1 MKDKKIHYGW
11 IIVIACNILLA
22 ATIGI
27 ISNSS
32 SLFIK
37 PISDDLG
44 VSRRAVSSTISLLA
58 VGGMITS
65 LFAGRIFNDHNIIA
79 IMKVS
84 VIILTISFFAN
95 SFFNSIYPFYITSA
109 INGVC
114 LILVTSMPITFI
126 LNNWFKTDV
135 GTALGLASMG
145 SGIGGALFNA
155 LAGIWI
161 EAYGWRVTYRILT
174 AVILVLAIP
183 CIYFVI
189 KRSPEE
195 KGCTPYEKRD
205 KDSNTKTEK
214 EYRDELHR
222 DMTSGVTFEQARRTK
237 FFRIFCGCAIGL
249 GMCMNGMYYSISP
262 RLQDLGYSISFSA
275 NFLAVGMFVMAAGQ
289 ILLGKIFDKQ
299 GVRSAF
305 TLANLCLLA
314 SQIGLLIAGKTPFG
328 FILVFAGLLFGV
340 VYGTVCIPLA
350 IPLIFGKRDYKAI
363 MGFLAAMVSFGGAL
377 GPIFAGAIYDSCGS
391 YNPAYVIFSVIMAVI
406 ILRTYAQL
414 PDKAHQIG

>member
-1 MKDKKIHYGW
+1 MKNKKLHYGW
-11 IIVIACNILLA
+11 VIVIACSLVMA
-22 ATIGI
+22 AAMGI
-27 ISNSS
+27 ISNCA

-44 VSRRAVSSTISLLA
+44 VSRRAVSSTISVLSIGA
-58 VGGMITS
+58 MITS
-65 LFAGRIFNDHNIIA
+65 LFVGRLFNDHNIVSIMRVA
-79 IMKVS
+79 IIVM
-84 VIILTISFFAN
+84 IICFFCN
-95 SFFNSIYPFYITSA
+95 SLFTNIQAFYITAA
-109 INGVC
+109 INGICQVM
-114 LILVTSMPITFI
+114 LTTMPITFI

-174 AVILVLAIP
+174 AIILALAIP
-183 CIYFVI
+183 CVYFVI
-189 KRSPEE
+189 KRSPED

-205 KDSNTKTEK
+205 KNKNTETEK
-214 EYRDELHR
+214 EDIDELHR

-406 ILRTYAQL
+406 IVRTYAQL

>member
-1 MKDKKIHYGW
+1 M
-11 IIVIACNILLA
+11 
-22 ATIGI
+22 
-27 ISNSS
+27 
-32 SLFIK
+32 
-37 PISDDLG
+37 
-44 VSRRAVSSTISLLA
+44 
-58 VGGMITS
+58 
-65 LFAGRIFNDHNIIA
+65 
-79 IMKVS
+79 
-84 VIILTISFFAN
+84 
-95 SFFNSIYPFYITSA
+95 
-109 INGVC
+109 
-114 LILVTSMPITFI
+114 
-126 LNNWFKTDV
+126 
-135 GTALGLASMG
+135 
-145 SGIGGALFNA
+145 FNA

-161 EAYGWRVTYRILT
+161 EAYGWRATYRILT
-174 AVILVLAIP
+174 AVILALAIP
-183 CIYFVI
+183 CVYFVI
-189 KRSPEE
+189 KRRPEE
-195 KGCTPYEKRD
+195 KGCTPYEKRG
-205 KDSNTKTEK
+205 KDNNTKTEK

-275 NFLAVGMFVMAAGQ
+275 NFLAIGMFVMAAGQ

-391 YNPAYVIFSVIMAVI
+391 YNPAYVIFSVIMAII

>member
-1 MKDKKIHYGW
+1 MKNKKLHYGW
-11 IIVIACNILLA
+11 IIVIACGLVMA
-22 ATIGI
+22 AAMGI
-27 ISNSS
+27 ISNCA

-44 VSRRAVSSTISLLA
+44 VSRRAVSSTISILSIGA
-58 VGGMITS
+58 MITS
-65 LFAGRIFNDHNIIA
+65 LFAGRLFNDHNIVSIMRVA
-79 IMKVS
+79 IIVM
-84 VIILTISFFAN
+84 TICFFCN
-95 SFFNSIYPFYITSA
+95 SLFTNIQAFYITAA
-109 INGVC
+109 INGICQVM
-114 LILVTSMPITFI
+114 LTTMPITFI

-183 CIYFVI
+183 CVYFVI

-195 KGCTPYEKRD
+195 KGCTPYEKRG
-205 KDSNTKTEK
+205 KDNNTKTEK

>member
-1 MKDKKIHYGW
+1 M
-11 IIVIACNILLA
+11 
-22 ATIGI
+22 GI
-27 ISNSS
+27 ISNCA

-44 VSRRAVSSTISLLA
+44 VSRRAVSSTISVLSIGA
-58 VGGMITS
+58 MITS
-65 LFAGRIFNDHNIIA
+65 LFVGRLFNDHNIVSIMRVA
-79 IMKVS
+79 IIVM
-84 VIILTISFFAN
+84 IICFFCN
-95 SFFNSIYPFYITSA
+95 SLFTNIQAFYITAA
-109 INGVC
+109 INGICQVM
-114 LILVTSMPITFI
+114 LTTMPITFI

-174 AVILVLAIP
+174 AIILALAIP

-195 KGCTPYEKRD
+195 KGCTPYEKKG
-205 KDSNTKTEK
+205 KDNNTKTEK

>member
-1 MKDKKIHYGW
+1 M
-11 IIVIACNILLA
+11 
-22 ATIGI
+22 GI
-27 ISNSS
+27 ISNCA

-44 VSRRAVSSTISLLA
+44 VSRRAVSSTISVLSIGA
-58 VGGMITS
+58 MITS
-65 LFAGRIFNDHNIIA
+65 LFAGRLFNDHNIVSIMRVA
-79 IMKVS
+79 IIVM
-84 VIILTISFFAN
+84 TICFFCN
-95 SFFNSIYPFYITSA
+95 SLFTDIQAFYITAA
-109 INGVC
+109 INGICQVM
-114 LILVTSMPITFI
+114 LTTMPITFI

-161 EAYGWRVTYRILT
+161 EAYGWRATYRILT
-174 AVILVLAIP
+174 AVILALAIP
-183 CIYFVI
+183 CVYFVI
-189 KRSPEE
+189 KRRPEE
-195 KGCTPYEKRD
+195 KGCTPYEKRG
-205 KDSNTKTEK
+205 KDNNTKTEK

-222 DMTSGVTFEQARRTK
+222 DMNSGVTFEQARRTK

-275 NFLAVGMFVMAAGQ
+275 NFLAIGMFVMAAGQ

-299 GVRSAF
+299 VVRSAF

-340 VYGTVCIPLA
+340 VYGTVCIPLV

-391 YNPAYVIFSVIMAVI
+391 YNPAYVIFSVIMAII

>member
-1 MKDKKIHYGW
+1 M
-11 IIVIACNILLA
+11 
-22 ATIGI
+22 GI
-27 ISNSS
+27 ISNCA

-44 VSRRAVSSTISLLA
+44 VSRRAVSSTISVLSIGA
-58 VGGMITS
+58 MITS
-65 LFAGRIFNDHNIIA
+65 LFAGRLFNDHNIVSIMRIA
-79 IMKVS
+79 IIVM
-84 VIILTISFFAN
+84 TICFFCN
-95 SFFNSIYPFYITSA
+95 SLFTDIQAFYITAA
-109 INGVC
+109 INGIC
-114 LILVTSMPITFI
+114 QIMLTTMPITFI

-135 GTALGLASMG
+135 GTALGFASMG
-145 SGIGGALFNA
+145 SGLGGAFFNA
-155 LAGIWI
+155 VAGKRI
-161 EAYGWRVTYRILT
+161 ELYGWRATYRILT
-174 AVILVLAIP
+174 AVILALAIP
-183 CIYFVI
+183 CVYFVI
-189 KRSPEE
+189 KRRPEE
-195 KGCTPYEKRD
+195 KGCTPYEKRG
-205 KDSNTKTEK
+205 KDNNTKTEK

-275 NFLAVGMFVMAAGQ
+275 NFLAIGMFVMAAGQ

-391 YNPAYVIFSVIMAVI
+391 YNPAYVIFSVIMAII